1 MRTPLVNSGAYG
13 GLDAHKYNEMR
24 KMKLSPTKA
33 ILVVVTI
40 IGGSSRTMAAGDAAA
55 GQSVFAS
62 RCAVCHATESGV
74 NKVGPSLAG
83 IVGSKSGT
91 VPGFNFSAGM
101 KNADITWDDAELDKF
116 LANPAGDVHGTKM
129 FVNLPSETDR
139 QNVIAYLV
147 TLKK

>member
-1 MRTPLVNSGAYG
+1 LGAHG
-13 GLDAHKYNEMR
+13 NVDDEMHH
-24 KMKLSPTKA
+24 MNLSPTKA
-33 ILVVVTI
+33 ILVLVTI
-40 IGGSSRTMAAGDAAA
+40 LGGSSRTMAAGDAAA

-62 RCAVCHATESGV
+62 RCAACHATEAGQ
-74 NKVGPSLAG
+74 NKIGPSLAG

-116 LANPAGDVHGTKM
+116 LANPTGDIHGTKM
-129 FVNLPSETDR
+129 FINLPSESDR
-139 QNVIAYLV
+139 QNIIAYLH

>member
-1 MRTPLVNSGAYG
+1 VRSKAALV
-13 GLDAHKYNEMR
+13 LV
-24 KMKLSPTKA
+24 A
-33 ILVVVTI
+33 IL
-40 IGGSSRTMAAGDAAA
+40 GSSSPAMAAGDVAA

-62 RCAVCHATESGV
+62 RCAVCHATQAGV

-91 VPGFNFSAGM
+91 VPEFNFSAGM

-116 LANPAGDVHGTKM
+116 LANPSGDVHGTKM
-129 FVNLPSETDR
+129 FINLPSENDR
-139 QNVIAYLV
+139 QNVIAYLH